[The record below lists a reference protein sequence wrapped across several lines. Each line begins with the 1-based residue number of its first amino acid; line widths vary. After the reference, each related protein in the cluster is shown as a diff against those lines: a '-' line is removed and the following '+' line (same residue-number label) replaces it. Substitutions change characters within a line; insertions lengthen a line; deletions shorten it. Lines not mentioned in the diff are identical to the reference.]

1 MHYDKTQD
9 VLICLATAG
18 FLPSNFSDK
27 RMKQPFHDFNGK
39 SSNSKLRKLFT
50 GLTDEVNLDDAN
62 VLILSRVEKNNA

>member
-1 MHYDKTQD
+1 
-9 VLICLATAG
+9 
-18 FLPSNFSDK
+18 
-27 RMKQPFHDFNGK
+27 MKQPFHDFNGK